1 MIKKISVIS
10 IMLVIT
16 LSMMSCQVADILTG
30 EKTPDKDWDLIVDS
44 AKNTTVNLYV
54 TKADE
59 EMRAWLSSK
68 YYKHLMETYNIELN
82 VKILSFEDIMYTL
95 EVDVLNEE
103 KNGELDLLL
112 LQDDE
117 FRKFNEKQFLYPDIA
132 DKVLNLKDNINVLEL
147 DVNSEH
153 GYPLDGLGVAF
164 ARTQFVLM
172 FDEDVL
178 ETYPIDTTELLEF
191 AKENPDTFTY
201 PNPMTDETGGEFI
214 RTVIYE
220 LIGQEKME
228 TLFLGEI
235 TEAELEI
242 MIKPALD
249 YLKRLDAYIL
259 KDEGIYFKSIESVD
273 QAFKDGLLYFSM
285 SQDFAYAVDAINNE
299 TYPDG
304 ARSFIFENGTIMDTM
319 YFAVPM
325 NASNKTGAIVAINE
339 MLSIQLQLDK
349 YTPSNWGNLP
359 IVDLNLMNESDAAS
373 FGKASVKRN
382 TVRVEEL
389 AIARYN
395 ELPMSV
401 IEMINKLWDTHVN
414 Q

>member
-1 MIKKISVIS
+1 
-10 IMLVIT
+10 
-16 LSMMSCQVADILTG
+16 
-30 EKTPDKDWDLIVDS
+30 
-44 AKNTTVNLYV
+44 
-54 TKADE
+54 
-59 EMRAWLSSK
+59 
-68 YYKHLMETYNIELN
+68 
-82 VKILSFEDIMYTL
+82 MYTL

-117 FRKFNEKQFLYPDIA
+117 FRKFKEKQFLYPDIA
-132 DKVLNLKDNINVLEL
+132 DKVLNFKDNINVLEL

-153 GYPLDGLGVAF
+153 GYPLDGFGVAF
-164 ARTQFVLM
+164 GRTQFVLM
-172 FDEDVL
+172 FDEDEL
-178 ETYPIDTTELLEF
+178 ETYPIDTTELLDF

-220 LIGQEKME
+220 LIGQEKVE

-235 TEAELEI
+235 TETELEI

-273 QAFKDGLLYFSM
+273 QAFKDGLLYYSM

-389 AIARYN
+389 AFARYN